1 MSSTSRLS
9 VRTYGH
15 APGGHTHDH
24 FQVIWPLHGCLEL
37 EVEGKGVALQ
47 VGEALVVRPG
57 DRHDFESRSGSRCL
71 VLDSTNPLW
80 QHRKDRPEYARSAS
94 QMAAFLAIA
103 LEEKLPLALVSG
115 EQLLA
120 QSWGPSHIASKVR
133 RKVDWEMLTAWTRVR
148 LGQKLRAADIAAL
161 THLSESQFRARC
173 QEELG
178 MTPMQW
184 IRSLRLDKAVQLR
197 EAGLKM
203 SEVAARVGYETPSAL
218 TAALGKHLPR

>member
-1 MSSTSRLS
+1 
-9 VRTYGH
+9 
-15 APGGHTHDH
+15 
-24 FQVIWPLHGCLEL
+24 
-37 EVEGKGVALQ
+37 
-47 VGEALVVRPG
+47 
-57 DRHDFESRSGSRCL
+57 
-71 VLDSTNPLW
+71 
-80 QHRKDRPEYARSAS
+80 
-94 QMAAFLAIA
+94 
-103 LEEKLPLALVSG
+103 
-115 EQLLA
+115 
-120 QSWGPSHIASKVR
+120 
-133 RKVDWEMLTAWTRVR
+133 